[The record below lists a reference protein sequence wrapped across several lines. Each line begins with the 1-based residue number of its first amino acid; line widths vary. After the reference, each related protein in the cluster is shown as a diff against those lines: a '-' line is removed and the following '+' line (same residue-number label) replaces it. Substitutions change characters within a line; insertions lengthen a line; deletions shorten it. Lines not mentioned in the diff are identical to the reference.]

1 MPASAINT
9 IKENEQEGIACLM
22 AYDTEELPPLEWIR
36 VFEAAARLGSFTAA
50 AGELGLTQAAVSQRI
65 RNLELR
71 IGAQLFERR
80 ARGVT
85 LSVPGEAWLP
95 HVQSALSQL
104 ARSTSNLFAAPRRKI
119 SIAASGSVIEL
130 WIVPRLAVLRRAL
143 PHVQFSFETIQR
155 LPDYALSEAD
165 LEIRFGDGGWQG
177 VEASPLYAEELV
189 PVAAP
194 RLVAGAARWTDL
206 PRIAVS
212 GPRPGWRDWA
222 IATGTA
228 APPVPL
234 LRFDTFGQA
243 LLAAEAGAGVLLG
256 SLPLCQGSLR
266 AGRLV
271 RLEED
276 SLGME
281 AGYWIV
287 RPLDRPQ
294 FREFRVLVDLLTAP
308 PLDE

>member
-1 MPASAINT
+1 MT
-9 IKENEQEGIACLM
+9 IKENGQEDIDQLM
-22 AYDTEELPPLEWIR
+22 AQDPDDLPPLEWIR

-71 IGAQLFERR
+71 IGAQLFDRR
-80 ARGVT
+80 ARGVS
-85 LSVPGEAWLP
+85 LSGPGEAWLP
-95 HVQSALSQL
+95 HVQAALAQL

-119 SIAASGSVIEL
+119 SVAASGSIIDL
-130 WIVPRLAVLRRAL
+130 WIVPRLAALRRAL

-165 LEIRFGDGGWQG
+165 LEIRFGDGAWHG
-177 VEASPLYAEELV
+177 VEASQLYAEELV
-189 PVAAP
+189 PVASP
-194 RLVAGAARWTDL
+194 RLIEGMAGWGDL

-222 IATGTA
+222 ITTGMP
-228 APPVPL
+228 APQVPL

-256 SLPLCQGSLR
+256 SLPLCRASLR

-271 RLEED
+271 RLEDD

-287 RPLDRPQ
+287 RPLERPQ
-294 FREFRVLVDLLTAP
+294 FREFRVLIDVLTGPAF
-308 PLDE
+308 DG